1 MMMIIKASYYFQV
14 KKKSLKIFTTKRLD
28 KIEEL
33 SKKIDCNNL
42 KYTVISSGE
51 DADANNTNKK
61 VIFKNCVPI
70 TNCISEINNKQV
82 DNAKDLD
89 IVIPMYNLMKYS
101 DSYSKIS
108 ESLWQ
113 YFKDIPAVDNNYAIV
128 NFTDNNLTD
137 NRSNRRWCNKKY

>member
-51 DADANNTNKK
+51 EFEFDKSED
-61 VIFKNCVPI
+61 PI
-70 TNCISEINNKQV
+70 VFLN
-82 DNAKDLD
+82 D
-89 IVIPMYNLMKYS
+89 IEKG
-101 DSYSKIS
+101 KIS
-108 ESLWQ
+108 LEEA
-113 YFKDIPAVDNNYAIV
+113 KNI
-128 NFTDNNLTD
+128 
-137 NRSNRRWCNKKY
+137 